1 MNIRW
6 QDWVNV
12 SLGFWLL
19 ASPWGIGYSLNDV
32 ATEKAL
38 ALGMVLALFNL
49 INVCRLIDEGQDV
62 FNIMLGVWLITSPY
76 TLNFSTD
83 QVPMVNAIVVGSMII
98 TFAAWQM
105 YDASKMEK

>member
-6 QDWVNV
+6 QDWVDV
-12 SLGFWLL
+12 SLGCWLV
-19 ASPWGIGYSLNDV
+19 ASPWEIGYSLNDV
-32 ATEKAL
+32 ATDNS
-38 ALGMVLALFNL
+38 LGLGIVLVLFNL
-49 INVCRLIDEGQDV
+49 MSVCRLMDEGQEV

-83 QVPMVNAIVVGSMII
+83 KVPMINAIVVGSMIV
-98 TFAAWQM
+98 TFSAWQM